1 MSTEDEFTI
10 SISDGCNTI
19 FNGVTTNAA
28 RLEPTPVTYDDILK
42 MYERMLPPP
51 KPKHYIIGEA
61 TWDRMW
67 AEANEEDRRLLEV
80 MRERE
85 QIIVSPYMPT
95 DSHAWVVS

>member
-1 MSTEDEFTI
+1 MEDEDEFI
-10 SISDGCNTI
+10 ASISDGCNMI
-19 FNGVTTNAA
+19 FHGIVTSSPRMEA
-28 RLEPTPVTYDDILK
+28 PPVTWDDMLK

-85 QIIVSPYMPT
+85 QIIVSPHMPRA
-95 DSHAWVVS
+95 DHMWIVS